1 MRKGKRRI
9 RRKRYPLQPLDVVR
23 FQGEKCVVKGT
34 HSYGRRV
41 RLTSQAG
48 EVFDAPVSQV
58 TPIQMKSGIYIK

>member
-9 RRKRYPLQPLDVVR
+9 RRQRYPLQPLDVVT
-23 FQGEKCVVKGT
+23 FEGQKYVVKGT

-41 RLTSQAG
+41 RLTSKAG
-48 EVFDAPVSQV
+48 KIFDASVRQV